1 MGFAQMVCHNLAIAA
16 CVLAS
21 CGIILIADISFSF
34 WVASFGLLQ
43 LEYIL
48 EIS

>member
-1 MGFAQMVCHNLAIAA
+1 MGFGQMVCHDLAVAA

-21 CGIILIADISFSF
+21 RSIILIADISFSF
-34 WVASFGLLQ
+34 WIASFCLLQ